1 MKREKIMPEII
12 INIITELPEYCAVQ
26 ICEVRIMAK
35 ADYSFTIHLWG
46 NSEEIV
52 EIKGKNDLQEIL
64 DGVIDDIIGNCEV
77 FDYSAE
83 LTNYLTG
90 DTVKRESTKG

>member
-1 MKREKIMPEII
+1 
-12 INIITELPEYCAVQ
+12 
-26 ICEVRIMAK
+26 MAK
-35 ADYSFTIHLWG
+35 ADYYFTFHLWG
-46 NSEEIV
+46 DNEEIE
-52 EIKGKNDLQEIL
+52 EIKGKNDLQEML
-64 DGVIDDIIGNCEV
+64 DGVIDDIIGDCEE